1 MNSGALQAS
10 HRSEEENGTYDNI
23 PTKIAG
29 KCGFYSST
37 TCQCSVR
44 MYPSSNS
51 FNGKLFSKS
60 WIGLNVWTIATFQ
73 MR

>member
-29 KCGFYSST
+29 KCGFILL
-37 TCQCSVR
+37 Q
-44 MYPSSNS
+44 PA
-51 FNGKLFSKS
+51 
-60 WIGLNVWTIATFQ
+60 NVF
-73 MR
+73 

>member
-37 TCQCSVR
+37 TCQCVLKYIHLLIHSMVN
-44 MYPSSNS
+44 Y
-51 FNGKLFSKS
+51 
-60 WIGLNVWTIATFQ
+60 FQ
-73 MR
+73 RVG

>member
-23 PTKIAG
+23 STKIAG

-37 TCQCSVR
+37 TCQCVLSKWK
-44 MYPSSNS
+44 YSNV
-51 FNGKLFSKS
+51 NILNEEKKISKN
-60 WIGLNVWTIATFQ
+60 IFIF
-73 MR
+73 

>member
-23 PTKIAG
+23 PTKIGG

-37 TCQCSVR
+37 TWQCV
-44 MYPSSNS
+44 
-51 FNGKLFSKS
+51 
-60 WIGLNVWTIATFQ
+60 LNILIF
-73 MR
+73 

>member
-1 MNSGALQAS
+1 MSKEMNSGALQAS

-37 TCQCSVR
+37 TCQCVLKR
-44 MYPSSNS
+44 I
-51 FNGKLFSKS
+51 L
-60 WIGLNVWTIATFQ
+60 
-73 MR
+73 